1 VSIILHIETATT
13 MCSVALSKNNIVLCE
28 RNINNGYTHAENLGK
43 FIRECMREAQLEMN
57 ELSAISVS
65 KGPGSYTGLR
75 IGVSTAKGIAYALG
89 IPLIGVPTLK
99 NMAMH
104 PHLLQ
109 IKALK
114 IPMIDA
120 RRAEVFCAVFD
131 EKANEVSSAE
141 AVILDAHSFSDLIQN
156 QAVCVFGDGSPKAKE
171 ILAPHP
177 NLVFADDITPLASSA
192 IEWTHEAFLNSN
204 FEDTAYFEPFYL
216 KDFVGTT
223 PKAKV

>member
-1 VSIILHIETATT
+1 
-13 MCSVALSKNNIVLCE
+13 MCSVAVSNNNSVLSE
-28 RNINNGYTHAENLGK
+28 RNVNNGYTHAENLGK
-43 FIRECMREAQLEMN
+43 FIHACMSEAQFEMHD
-57 ELSAISVS
+57 LSAISVS

-99 NMAMH
+99 NMALH
-104 PHLLQ
+104 PKASHLN
-109 IKALK
+109 ALK

-131 EKANEVSSAE
+131 ENANEISGAE
-141 AVILDAHSFSDLIQN
+141 ARILDAHSFSYLIQN
-156 QAVCVFGDGSPKAKE
+156 QAVCVFGDGAPKAKE

-177 NLVFADDITPLASSA
+177 NLMFVDDITPLASSA
-192 IEWTHEAFLNSN
+192 VEWAHNAFLNAN